1 MPLKHRQDG
10 IWGEDGLCVHAAID
24 SVCVLKDRSAE
35 TATTSKIVRVPPAA
49 QRQNEKR

>member
-10 IWGEDGLCVHAAID
+10 IWREGNLCVHAAID

-35 TATTSKIVRVPPAA
+35 AATTSKIVTVPPAA
-49 QRQNEKR
+49 PRQNEKR